1 MKDTLLIKNI
11 GELVT
16 CSGFTSKKGSE
27 MKELHTLHNVSILIE
42 KGIIK
47 EIINSPQP
55 KAISEKDIEVI
66 DAMGSSV
73 LPGFVDSH
81 THFIFSGY
89 REEEFYLRFQGTSY
103 MDIMKAGGGIANSVN
118 KTRAASKEELVQLG
132 KKRLDDMLSMGI
144 TTLEGKSGYGLDLD
158 TEMCQLEAMRTLN
171 EAHAVDIVSTFLGA
185 HALPKEYSGRKK
197 EYIDF
202 IIHKVLPVVKNRNLA
217 EFCDVFCEKN
227 VFEIEES
234 RYLLEEAKKLG
245 FKLKL
250 HADEIVAIGGT
261 ELACELGAV
270 SADHLLQ
277 ASDKGIK
284 ALANSSTIAT
294 LLPCTAFS
302 LKEDYARGREM
313 IDAGCAVALATDF
326 NPGSCFTH
334 SIPLL
339 IALACYNMNLSL
351 EEVITALT
359 INGAAALNREKHIGS
374 IDVNKEADLII
385 LKYPSYKFLLYN
397 LGMNVV
403 SKVIKRGILVKT
415 N

>member
-1 MKDTLLIKNI
+1 
-11 GELVT
+11 
-16 CSGFTSKKGSE
+16 
-27 MKELHTLHNVSILIE
+27 
-42 KGIIK
+42 
-47 EIINSPQP
+47 
-55 KAISEKDIEVI
+55 
-66 DAMGSSV
+66 
-73 LPGFVDSH
+73 
-81 THFIFSGY
+81 
-89 REEEFYLRFQGTSY
+89 
-103 MDIMKAGGGIANSVN
+103 
-118 KTRAASKEELVQLG
+118 
-132 KKRLDDMLSMGI
+132 MLSMGI

>member
-1 MKDTLLIKNI
+1 MKDTLLVKNI

-27 MKELHTLHNVSILIE
+27 MKELHILNNVSILIE

-47 EIINSPQP
+47 EIIDSKEPNINSL
-55 KAISEKDIEVI
+55 KDIEVI
-66 DAMGSSV
+66 DAKGCSV

-89 REEEFYLRFQGTSY
+89 REEEFYLRFKGTSY

-118 KTRAASKEELVQLG
+118 KTRAATKEELIELG
-132 KKRLDDMLSMGI
+132 HERLEEMLSMGI
-144 TTLEGKSGYGLDLD
+144 TTLEGKSGYGLDLNA
-158 TEMCQLEAMRTLN
+158 EIRQLEAMKRLN
-171 EAHAVDIVSTFLGA
+171 ETHAIDVVPTFLGA
-185 HALPKEYSGRKK
+185 HALPKEYSGRRK
-197 EYIDF
+197 EYLDF
-202 IIHKVLPVVKNRNLA
+202 IIQNVLPKVKDENLA

-227 VFEIEES
+227 VFEIHES
-234 RYLLEEAKKLG
+234 KYLLQEAKKLG

-250 HADEIVAIGGT
+250 HADEIEAIGGT
-261 ELACELGAV
+261 ELACELGAI

-284 ALANSSTIAT
+284 NLAESNTIAT

-302 LKEDYARGREM
+302 LKESYARGREM

-359 INGAAALNREKHIGS
+359 INGASALNREKYIGS
-374 IDVNKEADLII
+374 IDVNKQADLII

-403 SKVIKRGILVKT
+403 SRVIKKGVLVKS

>member
-1 MKDTLLIKNI
+1 MKDTVLIKNI

-27 MKELHTLHNVSILIE
+27 MKELHTLNNVSILIE

-47 EIINSPQP
+47 EIINSSNPQM
-55 KAISEKDIEVI
+55 ASEESVEVI
-66 DAMGSSV
+66 DAEGCSV
-73 LPGFVDSH
+73 LPGFIDSH

-103 MDIMKAGGGIANSVN
+103 MDIMKAGGGIASSVN
-118 KTRAASKEELVQLG
+118 KTRAASKEEFVQLG
-132 KKRLDDMLSMGI
+132 LQRLDDMLSMGI

-158 TEMCQLEAMRTLN
+158 TEICQLESMKTLN
-171 EAHAVDIVSTFLGA
+171 EDHAVDVVSTFLGA
-185 HALPKEYSGRKK
+185 HALPKEYSGKKK

-202 IIHKVLPVVKNRNLA
+202 IIDKVLPVVKNRNLA

-227 VFEIEES
+227 VFEIQES

-250 HADEIVAIGGT
+250 HADEIEAIGGT
-261 ELACELGAV
+261 ELACELEAV

-284 ALANSSTIAT
+284 DLASSNTIAT

-302 LKEDYARGREM
+302 LKEDYARGRQM
-313 IDAGCAVALATDF
+313 IDSGCAVALATDF

-359 INGAAALNREKHIGS
+359 INGAAALNREKYIGS
-374 IDVNKEADLII
+374 IDVNKQADLII

-403 SKVIKRGILVKT
+403 SKVIKKGVLVKT